1 MVNIYPLHHHLYMIN
16 ISPLSPI
23 DICKFNI
30 SPLHHA
36 IYDHYISSLSLLCI
50 WSIYLLPIIAIYDQH
65 LYILSIIAPSR
76 YIWSIY
82 ILSIIA
88 IYMINMSPPHH
99 RYIYIL
105 SIIAIKQLNS
115 WSSTPDGWWTC
126 PTHDEQMDS
135 ACSLHAGWSCKAQ
148 IQGNEHLP
156 S

>member
-1 MVNIYPLHHHLYMIN
+1 MITIYPLYHCYVYDQYISSPSSLYMIN
-16 ISPLSPI
+16 IYISSPS
-23 DICKFNI
+23 
-30 SPLHHA
+30 SLHHA
-36 IYDHYISSLSLLCI
+36 IYDQYISSLSLLYI
-50 WSIYLLPIIAIYDQH
+50 WSICLLPIIAIYDQH
-65 LYILSIIAPSR
+65 
-76 YIWSIY
+76 
-82 ILSIIA
+82 
-88 IYMINMSPPHH
+88 
-99 RYIYIL
+99 IYIL